1 MDDSNVPSAVQT
13 NDESGCKEQVD
24 GGNSGLDDK
33 PAQILNDKPAQ
44 ILNDKPAQILNDKPA
59 QILNGNRVAPND
71 WKFYPGKTM
80 YVMPPGPKKYQ
91 NIKKS
96 PDKEPK
102 FVPYEPYKAAV
113 RSIVPELGQPSVA
126 VFKRRMSTT
135 SNCSKVSNKTT
146 EADKEDVITTL
157 TQEKQNLEVEIAKL
171 NQQLSNMNL
180 QMGSQAEINNE
191 LKNMLIASIGE
202 DVEAKI
208 QMLTEDKVLLAHKLL
223 NFTGALAGRQ
233 DQLETV
239 AGERD
244 VLRSKFL
251 AGSLIIEDLSKWKT
265 FLCDRVDNLE
275 GLLQTVLDENRKNRH
290 LLKSAHENLKILQN
304 EYKLEVPSKQKLLDS
319 TTIAEDINKI
329 SLSLRKHLLGPQN
342 QQNQNIHFAVHQTPT
357 ESRAQQILGQT
368 LPREKMNDVDATCNA
383 IMEAS
388 QALETTNIQL
398 CCGHCT
404 GTVKYV

>member
-1 MDDSNVPSAVQT
+1 MENSNNSSTAQVQT
-13 NDESGCKEQVD
+13 NNFDIKQNNANEVVKT
-24 GGNSGLDDK
+24 N
-33 PAQILNDKPAQ
+33 
-44 ILNDKPAQILNDKPA
+44 
-59 QILNGNRVAPND
+59 QILNGNKVLAND
-71 WKFYPGKTM
+71 RQFHPSKTM
-80 YVMPPGPKKYQ
+80 HEMTPGPKKYQ

-126 VFKRRMSTT
+126 IFKRRLSTT
-135 SNCSKVSNKTT
+135 SNCSKVSNVT
-146 EADKEDVITTL
+146 EDKEEKEDIITIL
-157 TQEKQNLEVEIAKL
+157 TQEKQNLEEEIDKL
-171 NQQLSNMNL
+171 NRQIANMDL
-180 QMGSQAEINNE
+180 QMGSQAQVNNE
-191 LKNMLIASIGE
+191 LKNMLVASIGE
-202 DVEAKI
+202 DIEAKI

-275 GLLQTVLDENRKNRH
+275 ASLQTILDENRKNRH
-290 LLKSAHENLKILQN
+290 LLKAAHENLKVLQN
-304 EYKLEVPSKQKLLDS
+304 YYKLEVSTKQKLLDS
-319 TTIAEDINKI
+319 TTIAEDINRI
-329 SLSLRKHLLGPQN
+329 SLLLRKHLLTTQI
-342 QQNQNIHFAVHQTPT
+342 QELQVHSAIHQTQA
-357 ESRAQQILGQT
+357 ESQAQQILAQKM
-368 LPREKMNDVDATCNA
+368 PREKMNNVDATCNA

-388 QALETTNIQL
+388 QALESNIQL

-404 GTVKYV
+404 GTVKLI

>member
-1 MDDSNVPSAVQT
+1 MIVINKSYTTRARRFSFGMEGTNVSSAIQSNNLDAQHVEPNDAVKMNQT
-13 NDESGCKEQVD
+13 
-24 GGNSGLDDK
+24 
-33 PAQILNDKPAQ
+33 
-44 ILNDKPAQILNDKPA
+44 
-59 QILNGNRVAPND
+59 LNGSQQALPSDRH
-71 WKFYPGKTM
+71 FHPGKTM
-80 YVMPPGPKKYQ
+80 YVMTPGPKKYQ

-113 RSIVPELGQPSVA
+113 RSIVPELSQPSVA
-126 VFKRRMSTT
+126 VFKRKLSTA
-135 SNCSKVSNKTT
+135 SNCSKGSNVF
-146 EADKEDVITTL
+146 EDKEDMITVL
-157 TQEKQNLEVEIAKL
+157 AQEKQKLENDIDKL
-171 NQQLSNMNL
+171 NKQLANLNL
-180 QMGSQAEINNE
+180 QMVSQTQINNE
-191 LKNMLIASIGE
+191 LKNMLVASIGE

-233 DQLETV
+233 DQLDTV

-265 FLCDRVDNLE
+265 FLCDRVDTLE
-275 GLLQTVLDENRKNRH
+275 ASLQTILVENRKNRH
-290 LLKSAHENLKILQN
+290 LLKSAHEHLKMLQN
-304 EYKLEVPSKQKLLDS
+304 EYKLEVSTKQKPLDS

-329 SLSLRKHLLGPQN
+329 SLLLRNHLLGTQTEEL
-342 QQNQNIHFAVHQTPT
+342 HVHAAVHQTLA
-357 ESRAQQILGQT
+357 ESQAQQILGQKI
-368 LPREKMNDVDATCNA
+368 PRERINNVDATCNA

-388 QALETTNIQL
+388 QALESNIQL

-404 GTVKYV
+404 GTIKYV

>member
-1 MDDSNVPSAVQT
+1 MQRHNDAQMQSN
-13 NDESGCKEQVD
+13 D
-24 GGNSGLDDK
+24 LDTQQNTENEVVK
-33 PAQILNDKPAQ
+33 PN
-44 ILNDKPAQILNDKPA
+44 
-59 QILNGNRVAPND
+59 QILNGNKVLPND
-71 WKFYPGKTM
+71 RQFHPSKTM
-80 YVMPPGPKKYQ
+80 HEMTPGPKKYQ

-126 VFKRRMSTT
+126 IFKRRLSTA
-135 SNCSKVSNKTT
+135 SNCSKVSNVT
-146 EADKEDVITTL
+146 EDKEDVITML
-157 TQEKQNLEVEIAKL
+157 TQEKQNLEEEIDKL
-171 NQQLSNMNL
+171 NIQLANMDL
-180 QMGSQAEINNE
+180 QMGSQAQVNNE
-191 LKNMLIASIGE
+191 LKSMLVASIGE
-202 DVEAKI
+202 DIEAKI

-251 AGSLIIEDLSKWKT
+251 AGSLIIEDLSKWKS
-265 FLCDRVDNLE
+265 FLCDRVDKLE
-275 GLLQTVLDENRKNRH
+275 ASLQTVLDENRKNRH

-304 EYKLEVPSKQKLLDS
+304 YYKLEVSNRPKLLDS
-319 TTIAEDINKI
+319 TIIAEDINRI
-329 SLSLRKHLLGPQN
+329 SLLLRKHLLTSQI
-342 QQNQNIHFAVHQTPT
+342 QDLQVHAAIHQTQA
-357 ESRAQQILGQT
+357 ESQAQQILTQKM
-368 LPREKMNDVDATCNA
+368 PREKMNNVDATCNA

-388 QALETTNIQL
+388 QALESNIQL

-404 GTVKYV
+404 GTVKLI

>member
-1 MDDSNVPSAVQT
+1 MEDQNVSSSVKSN
-13 NDESGCKEQVD
+13 
-24 GGNSGLDDK
+24 GLDEKHSELDNTIK
-33 PAQILNDKPAQ
+33 SNQIINDTQ
-44 ILNDKPAQILNDKPA
+44 SSTTDRQFI
-59 QILNGNRVAPND
+59 
-71 WKFYPGKTM
+71 PGKTM
-80 YVMPPGPKKYQ
+80 HVMTPGPKKYQ
-91 NIKKS
+91 NVKKS

-113 RSIVPELGQPSVA
+113 RSIVPELSQPSVA
-126 VFKRRMSTT
+126 IFKRRLSTV
-135 SNCSKVSNKTT
+135 SNCSKTSNTA
-146 EADKEDVITTL
+146 EDKENVITL
-157 TQEKQNLEVEIAKL
+157 FNQEKQHLKNEIYKL
-171 NQQLSNMNL
+171 REQLDNMNL
-180 QMGSQAEINNE
+180 QMGSQTQINNE
-191 LKNMLIASIGE
+191 LKNMLVASIGE

-265 FLCDRVDNLE
+265 FLCNRIDKLE
-275 GLLQTVLDENRKNRH
+275 VSLQSVLDENRKNRH

-304 EYKLEVPSKQKLLDS
+304 EYKLDTSAKQKPLDS
-319 TTIAEDINKI
+319 STIAEDINKI
-329 SLSLRKHLLGPQN
+329 SLLLRKHLLGSQS
-342 QQNQNIHFAVHQTPT
+342 QELQVHAAVHQTQV
-357 ESRAQQILGQT
+357 ESQAQLILGQVV
-368 LPREKMNDVDATCNA
+368 PRDKINNVDATCNA

-388 QALETTNIQL
+388 QALESNIQL

-404 GTVKYV
+404 GTVKYI

>member
-1 MDDSNVPSAVQT
+1 MENSNSSSAAQVQSNNLDSQQN
-13 NDESGCKEQVD
+13 NDNEVV
-24 GGNSGLDDK
+24 K
-33 PAQILNDKPAQ
+33 PN
-44 ILNDKPAQILNDKPA
+44 
-59 QILNGNRVAPND
+59 QILNGTQVLPND
-71 WKFYPGKTM
+71 RQFHPSKTM
-80 YVMPPGPKKYQ
+80 HEMTPGPKKYQ

-126 VFKRRMSTT
+126 IFKRRLSTA
-135 SNCSKVSNKTT
+135 SNCSKVSNVT
-146 EADKEDVITTL
+146 EDKEDVISML
-157 TQEKQNLEVEIAKL
+157 TQEKQNLEEEIDKL
-171 NQQLSNMNL
+171 NIQLANMDL
-180 QMGSQAEINNE
+180 QMGSQAQVNNE
-191 LKNMLIASIGE
+191 LKNMLVASIGE
-202 DVEAKI
+202 DIEAKI

-265 FLCDRVDNLE
+265 ILCDRVDKLE
-275 GLLQTVLDENRKNRH
+275 ASLQTVLDENRKNRH

-304 EYKLEVPSKQKLLDS
+304 YYKLEVSNKQKLLDS
-319 TTIAEDINKI
+319 TIIAEDINRI
-329 SLSLRKHLLGPQN
+329 SLLLRKHLLTPQI
-342 QQNQNIHFAVHQTPT
+342 QELQVHAAIHQTQA
-357 ESRAQQILGQT
+357 ESQAQQILIQKMS
-368 LPREKMNDVDATCNA
+368 REKMNNVDATCNA

-388 QALETTNIQL
+388 QALESNIQL

-404 GTVKYV
+404 GTVKLI